1 MFCIWALIRDPI
13 MMPPSLK
20 VLFSIT
26 HFWLMNI
33 RNRRWVVKLLSL
45 FLCWVNLLEID
56 VLITNQVI
64 MLGWQI
70 SFFWMRSLS
79 WDYSD
84 SLIST
89 CSLGHLA
96 KEFFLVDR
104 KSSLLFHLLLYFC
117 FWFCE
122 AQLLIAKCCVICRT
136 RLQHFS
142 FEKAL
147 SNWACFLR
155 LWLLIWFEK
164 QAWFWDWRLSS
175 RSNFWKSFQNNL
187 LPSLNDLLWHTSKIQ
202 ICLCDCE
209 RVSEAKY
216 W

>member
-1 MFCIWALIRDPI
+1 MFCIWAFIRDPI
-13 MMPPSLK
+13 MMSPSLK

-33 RNRRWVVKLLSL
+33 RNRRWVVKLLSF
-45 FLCWVNLLEID
+45 FLCWVNLFEID
-56 VLITNQVI
+56 VFIANQVI

-89 CSLGHLA
+89 CSLCHLA
-96 KEFFLVDR
+96 KKFFLVDW
-104 KSSLLFHLLLYFC
+104 KSSLLFHLLLHFC

-122 AQLLIAKCCVICRT
+122 AQLLITKCCVIRRT
-136 RLQHFS
+136 WLQHFS

-164 QAWFWDWRLSS
+164 
-175 RSNFWKSFQNNL
+175 
-187 LPSLNDLLWHTSKIQ
+187 
-202 ICLCDCE
+202 
-209 RVSEAKY
+209 
-216 W
+216 